1 MTTLQVDTKTTG
13 SRGNSIGVKSFGS
26 NSSKETVKIAQF
38 LKNLPKILHRPLE
51 IATTIIWYSRFSFPW
66 YDNIAVIIIAV
77 IKFYDLNIKMQ
88 RELISNDIKRDI

>member
-1 MTTLQVDTKTTG
+1 MTALQVDTKKTMPEG
-13 SRGNSIGVKSFGS
+13 IPKGVKSFGS

-38 LKNLPKILHRPLE
+38 LKNLPKIPYRPPE
-51 IATTIIWYSRFSFPW
+51 IATTIIWYSPFSFPW
-66 YDNIAVIIIAV
+66 YDNIPIIIRAV